1 MNINNLKKFR
11 HLVKK
16 HDDGTTVYGYNV
28 NKRDDW
34 GFWSFAI
41 NIAKEKHKLTLYD
54 KHENGGQ
61 ILSPVKKGQHIFLIE
76 ISPYGKAFGFSFS
89 NSESELFE
97 QAEECIEEFYSET
110 KNEEEILRKN
120 LDLGVQQWKQGTY
133 GLVGWS
139 GRFKTRN
146 LVDLYVRFLKKAI
159 KQMNTENF
167 AEEIL
172 RDNPEFLSK

>member
-1 MNINNLKKFR
+1 MNRNNLKKFR

-16 HDDGTTVYGYNV
+16 HDDGTTVYGYKVEQGSWNL
-28 NKRDDW
+28 
-34 GFWSFAI
+34 WSQAI
-41 NIAKEKHKLTLYD
+41 NIAKEEHKLTLYD
-54 KHENGGQ
+54 KHENNGQ

-89 NSESELFE
+89 NPESELFE

-110 KNEEEILRKN
+110 KKEEEILRKY
-120 LDLGVQQWKQGTY
+120 LDLGVQQWQQGTY
-133 GLVGWS
+133 GLVGWA

-167 AEEIL
+167 AEEVK
-172 RDNPEFLSK
+172 RENPEFL

>member
-1 MNINNLKKFR
+1 M
-11 HLVKK
+11 KK
-16 HDDGTTVYGYNV
+16 HDDGTAVYGYNV

-34 GFWSFAI
+34 GFWSLAI
-41 NIAKEKHKLTLYD
+41 NIAKEEHKLTLYD

-89 NSESELFE
+89 NPESELFE
-97 QAEECIEEFYSET
+97 QAEECIEEFYLET

-133 GLVGWS
+133 GLVGWA